1 MHGVETVSRRVA
13 GDAARA
19 ADAGDERDLM
29 RWPSDVGQR
38 AGDGGHDAKNAAAGA
53 PDGLE
58 GAFEMARLK
67 FGQRNRFRNRFE
79 SGHDGFSFYRFR
91 RISLRWLQVD
101 VVDCLG

>member
-1 MHGVETVSRRVA
+1 MHGVETVGSGVA
-13 GDAARA
+13 GNAARA
-19 ADAGDERDLM
+19 ADAGDEGDFM
-29 RWPSDVGQR
+29 RRPADVRQC
-38 AGDGGHDAKNAAAGA
+38 AGDGSDDAKIAAAGA

-58 GAFEMARLK
+58 VALEMAGLK

-79 SGHDGFSFYRFR
+79 SSHDGFSFYRFR

>member
-19 ADAGDERDLM
+19 ADAGDERGLM
-29 RWPSDVGQR
+29 RWPADVGQR
-38 AGDGGHDAKNAAAGA
+38 AGDGGHDAKISAAGA

-58 GAFEMARLK
+58 VAFEMAGLK

-79 SGHDGFSFYRFR
+79 SGQIGRSEEHTSELQ
-91 RISLRWLQVD
+91 SLRHLV
-101 VVDCLG
+101 CRLLLE